1 MEKNNNIHH
10 RAETHTE
17 CEQKIHRLIDSTG
30 EGIYSLDADGNCTLA
45 NRACVDLLGY
55 EEASELI
62 GKPIHQLIHHD
73 CPGTHSPTFITCQD
87 CIVFQKGEP
96 VFGADIQIQRTDGLH
111 FSAEFRCHPV
121 YDKGIITGA
130 VASFTDI
137 TARKRAERALQKA
150 YDELESRVAQRTN
163 ELQAANKALMEKERQ
178 FRSMFTSSAIGMAIL
193 SPDAQ
198 LLQVNSSLCFM
209 LGYSEKELLNKTIQD
224 ITHPDDV
231 QISTDHLRRLL
242 EGGIDAAI
250 FEKRYLHKEGH
261 TVWGSISAS
270 LLQDTQGTPL
280 HFVTQIQDITR
291 RKLAEQELIRYQDHL
306 ETILEERST
315 KLARSEK
322 ELKEF
327 AYIVSHD
334 LRAPLTSI
342 QGFTGELRYGL
353 KLLHPA
359 VEAGLPHFG
368 ETQQVALK
376 HTFDQRIPEAMDFIE
391 TSTTKMNALVKAILK
406 LSRMGHQKL
415 SYEPVDIELLV
426 KQELKTLAYAIETQE
441 ITIEQSHLPTL
452 YTDPLVMQQ
461 IFGNLLSNAI
471 KYRSPEQPGII
482 KITAEQDHNG
492 TTFHV
497 RDNGRGIAADEI
509 DRVFKIYQRAGDQ
522 KEPGEGM
529 GLTYVKTLVLRLD
542 GDIWCQSELGEGTT
556 FSFNL
561 PQRKRKRADK

>member
-1 MEKNNNIHH
+1 MEKNNIH
-10 RAETHTE
+10 RAEAHTGLAQE
-17 CEQKIHRLIDSTG
+17 TRRLIDSTG
-30 EGIYSLDADGNCTLA
+30 EGIYSLDTDGNCTLA
-45 NRACVDLLGY
+45 NRACTDLLGY

-62 GKPIHQLIHHD
+62 GKPIHQLMHHD
-73 CPGTHSPTFITCQD
+73 CPGTRSPTFTTCRD

-111 FSAEFRCHPV
+111 FSAEFRCHPI
-121 YDKGIITGA
+121 YDKGIVTGA

-150 YDELESRVAQRTN
+150 YNELESRIAQHTN
-163 ELQAANKALMEKERQ
+163 ELQAANEALMEKESQ

-193 SPDAQ
+193 SPGAQ

-224 ITHPDDV
+224 ITYPDDV
-231 QISTDHLRRLL
+231 QISTDYLHRLL

-250 FEKRYLHKEGH
+250 FEKRYRHKEGH
-261 TVWGSISAS
+261 TVWGLISAS
-270 LLQDTQGTPL
+270 LLQDRQGRPL
-280 HFVTQIQDITR
+280 YFVTQIQDITR
-291 RKLAEQELIRYQDHL
+291 RKLAEQELAHYQNHL

-315 KLARSEK
+315 ELARSEK

-334 LRAPLTSI
+334 LRAPLISI
-342 QGFTGELRYGL
+342 QGFSGELRHGL

-359 VEAGLPHFG
+359 VEAGLPHFS
-368 ETQQVALK
+368 EAQQAVLK
-376 HTFDQRIPEAMDFIE
+376 HELDQHIPEAMDFIE
-391 TSTTKMNALVKAILK
+391 ASTIKMDALVKAILK
-406 LSRMGHQKL
+406 LSRMGHQRL
-415 SYEPVDIELLV
+415 SCEPVDIGRLV
-426 KQELKTLAYAIETQE
+426 KQELKTLAYAIETQD
-441 ITIEQSHLPTL
+441 ITIEQGSLPTL

-471 KYRSPEQPGII
+471 KYLSPERPGII
-482 KITAEQDHNG
+482 KISAGLSHND

-509 DRVFKIYQRAGDQ
+509 DRVFEIYQRAGDQ

-529 GLTYVKTLVLRLD
+529 GLTYVKALVRRLD
-542 GDIWCQSELGEGTT
+542 GQIWCQSELGGGTT
-556 FSFNL
+556 FSFSL
-561 PQRKRKRADK
+561 PQKKLKGVDK